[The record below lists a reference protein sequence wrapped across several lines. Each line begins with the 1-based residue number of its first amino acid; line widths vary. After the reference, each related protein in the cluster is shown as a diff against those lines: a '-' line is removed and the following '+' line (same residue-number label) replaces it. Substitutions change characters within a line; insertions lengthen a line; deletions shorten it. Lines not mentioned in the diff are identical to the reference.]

1 MIMKIEIDDV
11 MLLDD
16 DDDEAL
22 IVDESE
28 FEITDWA

>member
-1 MIMKIEIDDV
+1 MKIEIDAV
-11 MLLDD
+11 MLLD

-28 FEITDWA
+28 SEFEITDWA

>member
-1 MIMKIEIDDV
+1 MIMKIEIDAV
-11 MLLDD
+11 MLLD